1 MSQLIGSLQLHCGCF
16 LSLYC
21 SPELLIQYIITSWYL
36 VCFPLKS
43 SRPTCNAIFYHM
55 PFEEGHPIFF
65 FFLNP
70 SSLHSYCS
78 SLPECS
84 GDFVPGPPSTPAGSS
99 LDHAPATEPAHWPFA
114 SHHDAACHGAIVPFL
129 CVLIVH
135 SCQRLPPVTG
145 SVV

>member
-1 MSQLIGSLQLHCGCF
+1 MAQFHHLHVSANWKPPTP
-16 LSLYC
+16 LWL
-21 SPELLIQYIITSWYL
+21 
-36 VCFPLKS
+36 FPLLVLL
-43 SRPTCNAIFYHM
+43 SRALDPVHNHIVVPSVFPFKKFKTHMQCNFLPHALRGGPPKF
-55 PFEEGHPIFF
+55 FF

-129 CVLIVH
+129 
-135 SCQRLPPVTG
+135 
-145 SVV
+145 

>member
-1 MSQLIGSLQLHCGCF
+1 MAQFHHLHVSANWKPPTPLWLF
-16 LSLYC
+16 PLLVLLSRALDPVHNHIVVP
-21 SPELLIQYIITSWYL
+21 S

-129 CVLIVH
+129 
-135 SCQRLPPVTG
+135 
-145 SVV
+145 